1 MALSNTIKSN
11 ARLKRWLHYLMVPR
25 GQARPRR
32 WVSWFINPFV
42 HKKGSGSRICR
53 SVRLDVLPSRRFDLG
68 EQATIE
74 DYCVVNN
81 GVGDVTVGAHSRL
94 GIGSVLI
101 GPVAIGNQVIIA
113 QHVVISGLN
122 HSYEAI
128 DLPIRL
134 QPVTARAIVIEDE
147 CWIGAN
153 AVITAGVRISKHAIV
168 AGGSVVTKD
177 VPAYTV
183 VAGSPARIIKRYN
196 QERQVWEKVQPSAS
210 AATPVPAPLQTADLG
225 FPMS

>member
-1 MALSNTIKSN
+1 MSLSDVIKNN
-11 ARLKRWLHYLMVPR
+11 ARLKHWVYYLLVPR

-32 WVSWFINPFV
+32 WVSWFVNPFV
-42 HKKGSGSRICR
+42 HKRGSGSRICR
-53 SVRLDVLPSRRFDLG
+53 SVRLDVLPSRRFDLC
-68 EQATIE
+68 ERATIE
-74 DYCVVNN
+74 DYCVINN
-81 GVGDVTVGAHSRL
+81 GVGDVTVGAHSRV

-101 GPVAIGNQVIIA
+101 GPVAIGSQVIIA
-113 QHVVISGLN
+113 QHVVVSGLN

-153 AVITAGVRISKHAIV
+153 AVVTAGVRIGKHAIV
-168 AGGSVVTKD
+168 AAGSVVTKD

-196 QERQVWEKVQPSAS
+196 PERQVWERVSTSAP
-210 AATPVPAPLQTADLG
+210 APVPAPRQTADLG